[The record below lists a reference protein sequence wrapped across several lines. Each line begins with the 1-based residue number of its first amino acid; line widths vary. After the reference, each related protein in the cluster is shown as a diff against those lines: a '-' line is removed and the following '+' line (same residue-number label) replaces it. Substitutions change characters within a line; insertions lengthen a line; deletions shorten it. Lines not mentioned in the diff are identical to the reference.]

1 MESLNEIIN
10 KFVKEY
16 GKAGKV
22 LSERII
28 ELFNQGLTIDMAVTQ
43 AIKDTDFFNIIQE
56 QIVNSIKTGIELGIG
71 ASITYLPNEI
81 KEPWDAS
88 AMHLSTKL
96 HGADIEMRKRIVD
109 ALQKAFKVNESVS
122 KIKMALYDGYHSGNA
137 VIRKQKLPNY
147 LSELIKLS
155 RKLDLEDKEKIELL
169 RLERNALRRVKDNKP
184 DTPLRASYN
193 QLIEA
198 LEKGQ
203 NKHIQNA
210 TWVAVQEKSRYVAER
225 IARTESARAYHDGF
239 MAQYADDES
248 VVAFRWRLSSGHP
261 IHDICDLYAGADL
274 YGLGKGIFPKDKI
287 PMLPA
292 HPHCLCHLEPMYKEE
307 LEGKKEKDNVEQ
319 GGREFIATLTQKQK
333 ERLLGVYGSREVKS
347 GVSWTARARN
357 YSNVKL
363 ESRLS
368 KGKLKGSIL
377 KEIYSDIQN
386 KLDWKKEFKVK
397 CISTVKHF
405 SKKHDIIL
413 SDHAVIRFIS
423 QKSGK
428 GKRHFSEKELVSIWN
443 RQPNYKESKN
453 RLVKYYEDI
462 AIIYNAS
469 DKVVI
474 SIVVRK
480 GVKKTWEV
488 I

>member
-1 MESLNEIIN
+1 M
-10 KFVKEY
+10 
-16 GKAGKV
+16 
-22 LSERII
+22 I
-28 ELFNQGLTIDMAVTQ
+28 EQTQ
-43 AIKDTDFFNIIQE
+43 IIIQE
-56 QIVNSIKTGIELGIG
+56 FESRIKELLAEGYNAQQAVKIAYEEYPVMQRLRDEIQTSLHGLAEAGYGGIL
-71 ASITYLPNEI
+71 AKSITN
-81 KEPWDAS
+81 S
-88 AMHLSTKL
+88 
-96 HGADIEMRKRIVD
+96 
-109 ALQKAFKVNESVS
+109 AFKMAWAPDGLTLSSRTTKGGNSV
-122 KIKMALYDGYHSGNA
+122 KQMVADTLQQQMVRNANYKKNALAIFDGYRYGG
-137 VIRKQKLPNY
+137 VIPEQDIPDMMSK
-147 LSELIKLS
+147 LIKLS
-155 RKLDLEDKEKIELL
+155 NGSEYDKQAF
-169 RLERNALRRVKDNKP
+169 RSAMR
-184 DTPLRASYN
+184 
-193 QLIEA
+193 
-198 LEKGQ
+198 
-203 NKHIQNA
+203 
-210 TWVAVQEKSRYVAER
+210 AVQRNVNRLTSQNLKVAYNKLLEAIETRNDQALNKALYRATQERTRYFAER
-225 IARTESARAYHDGF
+225 IARTERARAFMDGF
-239 MAQYADDES
+239 LAQWESDEDC
-248 VVAFRWRLSSGHP
+248 VAYQWQLSTAHP
-261 IHDICDLYAGADL
+261 KHDICDLYANANL
-274 YGLGKGIFPKDKI
+274 YGLGKGVYPKDKVPSI
-287 PMLPA
+287 PV
-292 HPHCLCHLEPMYKEE
+292 HPHCMCRLKPLFEGQIPDTTAKERIE
-307 LEGKKEKDNVEQ
+307 E
-319 GGREFIATLTQKQK
+319 GGREYIATLSRKQK
-333 ERLLGVYGSREVKS
+333 EQLLGVYGSRAVEA
-347 GVSWTARARN
+347 GLSWTARARN

-363 ESRLS
+363 VSRLS

-488 I
+488 N